1 MFTVLLTQF
10 KAKAI
15 IKWKADL
22 DKETELIL
30 EMHIAYV
37 NSLYKSTWF
46 DTVRKKNEDNDST
59 CSYVIARKT
68 DADRIPTYR
77 RSETVLFSS

>member
-1 MFTVLLTQF
+1 MFIVLLTQF

-15 IKWKADL
+15 IKWKTNL

-37 NSLYKSTWF
+37 NWLYKSTWF
-46 DTVRKKNEDNDST
+46 NTIKK
-59 CSYVIARKT
+59 K
-68 DADRIPTYR
+68 RIMTRRVPT
-77 RSETVLFSS
+77 